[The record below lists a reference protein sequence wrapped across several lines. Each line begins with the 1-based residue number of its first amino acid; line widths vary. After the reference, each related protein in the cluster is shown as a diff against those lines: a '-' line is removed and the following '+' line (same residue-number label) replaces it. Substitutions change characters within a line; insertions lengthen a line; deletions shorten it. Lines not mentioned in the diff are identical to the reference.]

1 MLNTMIDHR
10 QIRAAR
16 ALLNWSQSDLA
27 RAATMATSSIKN
39 IESESSSARRE
50 TLAQIRSAFDD
61 NGIEFMPG
69 TGVRL
74 KNDIVAVHDGKRAT
88 AALLDNI
95 YTHVQAAPEREV
107 CITGLDE
114 AFSVDTDGEQLL
126 TSHIDRLARAGVRE
140 RILLCE
146 GDMRF
151 LNAPECYRW
160 LPRAY
165 FTRNAPIYVYGDR
178 IAVHSGSLR
187 RRTIIVEA
195 RPLAQHM
202 RMIFSLLW
210 DCVSTAPPPAQ
221 AFKPVS
227 N

>member
-16 ALLNWSQSDLA
+16 ALLNWTQSDLA
-27 RAATMATSSIKN
+27 RAAAMATSSVKN

-50 TLAQIRSAFDD
+50 TLAQIHSAFDD

-74 KNDIVAVHDGKRAT
+74 KDDIVAVHDGRRAT
-88 AALLDNI
+88 AALLDSI

-114 AFSVDTDGEQLL
+114 AFSVDTDGEQML

-146 GDMRF
+146 GDTRF

-165 FTRNAPIYVYGDR
+165 FTRNAPIYVYGDC
-178 IAVHSGSLR
+178 IASHSGSLR
-187 RRTIIVEA
+187 RRTIIIEA

-210 DCVSTAPPPAQ
+210 DCASTAPPLAAAPGPA
-221 AFKPVS
+221 S
-227 N
+227 G